1 MSLLYSED
9 YLLQCSIEFK
19 QFRKRRNLLQKKWT
33 ELISKR
39 EWENASIIR
48 TELDAVNNK
57 YEGFH
62 EGLVY
67 IKVYSSKPNS
77 IFSEVGYNKTN

>member
-1 MSLLYSED
+1 MKLVYSDD
-9 YLLQCSIEFK
+9 YLLQCSIEFI

-39 EWENASIIR
+39 EWEKASIVR
-48 TELDAVNNK
+48 TELDAVDNK

-67 IKVYSSKPNS
+67 IKVYSAKQNS
-77 IFSEVGYNKTN
+77 IFSEVGYKKTN